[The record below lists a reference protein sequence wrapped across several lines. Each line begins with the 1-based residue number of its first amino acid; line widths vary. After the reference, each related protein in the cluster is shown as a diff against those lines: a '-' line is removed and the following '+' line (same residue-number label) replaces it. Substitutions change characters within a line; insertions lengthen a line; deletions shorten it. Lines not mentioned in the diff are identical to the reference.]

1 MRGCLYVLECHLHIC
16 NFVFVYVRAR
26 AFVFTTQLVKAP
38 LFSNIRIYLIINR
51 TSIVIIQSYASLNL
65 AKFSRTSC
73 MQSLPAPPRA
83 FMLSSMAEVISAG
96 SSLRRRPP
104 EACVLDAMD
113 GGWPG
118 SRPTLDRRQKDQRL

>member
-16 NFVFVYVRAR
+16 IFVFVYVRAR
-26 AFVFTTQLVKAP
+26 VCIYNSKAP

-73 MQSLPAPPRA
+73 MESLSAPPRA